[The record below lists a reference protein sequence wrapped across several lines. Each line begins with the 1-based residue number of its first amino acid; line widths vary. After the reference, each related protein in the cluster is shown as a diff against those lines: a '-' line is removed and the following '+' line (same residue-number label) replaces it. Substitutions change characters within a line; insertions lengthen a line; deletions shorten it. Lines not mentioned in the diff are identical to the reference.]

1 MSIVDRY
8 RQRLSGSTR
17 AEVEAVLAHFDRQAR
32 SMSAPAPAPAST
44 PARNATTN
52 QRPKDNNMTTRKAT
66 LYRPRG
72 ASSTL
77 YSDTGAQTVGGLL
90 KQPRVITEL
99 IASSLAD
106 RSLTSVVFGDAT
118 ADATGGAVLYQS
130 VSPSDLATVSDV
142 HERTEGAEYGLVTLP
157 EPKIERDP
165 VEDLGGKFAM
175 TDEARDRNIVPM
187 MQNGLS
193 QLQSTIG
200 RKLDARTVA
209 VLDAAAEQ
217 NSLDIAAATEWSNFT
232 TIGQTPTPLADT
244 PLADLLTVQETFD
257 QDEMGVQIER
267 VLLNP
272 SDAAALKIGY
282 GAQLSDMLAAVSGD
296 LDKPIRLVT
305 SARIGRGTAYVLG
318 DRNPGG
324 LGVEVPLTTEVI
336 DKREN
341 RSTLVQSY
349 IVARPFV
356 SRSYAVRRI
365 TGISA

>member
-1 MSIVDRY
+1 MTIVETY
-8 RQRLSGSTR
+8 RQRLLASTPSE
-17 AEVEAVLAHFDRQAR
+17 AAAVLAHFARQA
-32 SMSAPAPAPAST
+32 ADTTVPAPRSEQ
-44 PARNATTN
+44 RRVATSQHRT
-52 QRPKDNNMTTRKAT
+52 KGDDMKTRKAT
-66 LYRPRG
+66 LYRPRAG
-72 ASSTL
+72 SSTI
-77 YSDTGAQTVGGLL
+77 YSDTGASTVSGLL
-90 KQPRVITEL
+90 KQPRVIIEL
-99 IASSLAD
+99 ISRYLAD
-106 RSLTSVVFGDAT
+106 NSLTSVVFGEAT

-130 VSPSDLATVSDV
+130 VTPADLATVSDV
-142 HERTEGAEYGLVTLP
+142 QDRAEGAEYGLVTLP

-165 VEDLGGKFAM
+165 VDDLGGKFVV

-217 NSLDIAAATEWSNFT
+217 HELDVVAATEWTDFT

-257 QDEMGVQIER
+257 QDEMGVQIDR
-267 VLLNP
+267 VLMNP

-282 GAQLSDMLAAVSGD
+282 GPQLSDMLAAVSGNPD
-296 LDKPIRLVT
+296 TPIRLHT
-305 SARIGRGTAYVLG
+305 SARISRGTAYVLG
-318 DRNPGG
+318 DHNPGG
-324 LGVEVPLTTEVI
+324 LGVEVPLTVDVI

-356 SRSYAVRRI
+356 ARSYAVRRI